1 MWREKNVW
9 RKRTWR
15 ATMSPPPQP
24 QQPLTALQPP
34 STPPPAPPPRFPPAP
49 APPPPSQPSS
59 PPLCLCHDGAPYS
72 MSPNSVA
79 RTPLGRGADGPSAV
93 TPDTLPNS
101 TSTASASDLS
111 ALSLPLMIA
120 DPRASEVKSA
130 ASTLRPECPV
140 DFIDVA
146 VAAVEVV
153 FGGDE
158 DFVADRCNFH

>member
-1 MWREKNVW
+1 
-9 RKRTWR
+9 
-15 ATMSPPPQP
+15 MSPPPQP
-24 QQPLTALQPP
+24 QRPLTALQPP
-34 STPPPAPPPRFPPAP
+34 STPPPPPPPRFPPAP

-59 PPLCLCHDGAPYS
+59 SPPCLCHDGAPYS

-140 DFIDVA
+140 DFVVA
-146 VAAVEVV
+146 VLVVVV
-153 FGGDE
+153 FGGDEGEVEGE